1 MKNLIWS
8 EKRFLEV
15 NRKKEYGY
23 FYHHFF
29 WSEEKGRFYPDNLIC
44 NLLNVIQMD
53 LNKYVFSVIF
63 GIFFSLAQISGQSN
77 VLFVDDSADNF
88 GNSRYFASALDSLET
103 EYFYYDTGESGLPGL
118 DFLLGFDLV
127 IWHTSTWGLD
137 LFMWQS
143 LDTENHLLK
152 RYLDNPKANLWLVG
166 NDFMFDQYGVAPV
179 TFAEGSF
186 PYDYLGITSYAA
198 QSNAN
203 DGGLGVPFL
212 VPASEN
218 PVEDL
223 TKINW
228 TFSTLFWADVFEL
241 REEALPIYVFGGENY
256 PLKDGITGYYF
267 PRNNGSNVVTFGF
280 DLALC
285 SNHDTIVHTTDK
297 VINWFQKV
305 RAGNSQTIKNSLF
318 QVFPALIREEVRIT
332 IPEGAEGEI
341 KVRFLTSS
349 GQVICQS
356 DEQLQNKQDITI
368 PIPQHIP
375 QGIIFC
381 EIRHGKSREI
391 HKLVKN

>member
-1 MKNLIWS
+1 MS
-8 EKRFLEV
+8 
-15 NRKKEYGY
+15 
-23 FYHHFF
+23 
-29 WSEEKGRFYPDNLIC
+29 
-44 NLLNVIQMD
+44 
-53 LNKYVFSVIF
+53 LNKYLFSVICCF
-63 GIFFSLAQISGQSN
+63 FFSFSDTSGQFSI
-77 VLFVDDSADNF
+77 LFVDDSADNF
-88 GNSRYFASALDSLET
+88 GNAQYLASALDSLEF
-103 EYFYYDTGESGLPGL
+103 EYFYFDTGESGTPGL
-118 DFLLGFDLV
+118 EFMLTFDIV

-137 LFMWQS
+137 LFMWQGI
-143 LDTENHLLK
+143 DTENHLLS
-152 RYLDNPKANLWLVG
+152 RYLEYEKANLWLVG

-179 TFAEGSF
+179 SFGAGSF
-186 PYDYLGITSYAA
+186 PYDYLGITSYTA

-218 PVEDL
+218 PIEDL

-228 TFSTLFWADVFEL
+228 TFPTLFWADVFEV

-267 PRNNGSNVVTFGF
+267 PRNNGSKVVTFGF

-285 SNHDTIVHTTDK
+285 SNHDTIIHTTEK

-305 RAGNSQTIKNSLF
+305 RAGNSHTTKNSIF
-318 QVFPALIREEVRIT
+318 QVFPSLIREEVRIT
-332 IPEGAEGEI
+332 IPEGTEGEI
-341 KVRFLTSS
+341 TVRFLTSS

-356 DEQLQNKQDITI
+356 DEQLQNKRDITI
-368 PIPQHIP
+368 PIPQHMP

-381 EIRHGKSREI
+381 EIRHGKSLEI